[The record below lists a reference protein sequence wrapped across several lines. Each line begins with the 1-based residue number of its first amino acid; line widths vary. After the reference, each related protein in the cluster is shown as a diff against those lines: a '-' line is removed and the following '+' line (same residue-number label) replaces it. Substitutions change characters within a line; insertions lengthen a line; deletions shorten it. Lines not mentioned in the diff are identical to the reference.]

1 MGSVVQSVQSTT
13 DVTLTTTTETVVA
26 TISGVNTPRR
36 TTVTIKGW
44 AQLTSGTAT
53 TTVTVRIRR
62 GTTITGTL
70 VDEANAIT
78 IGAAAGTTEEY
89 EITVQDENIDLAGGS
104 YVLTLQQAAAT
115 GNGSCLQAS
124 IEVSFPE

>member
-1 MGSVVQSVQSTT
+1 MGSVVQTVQSTT

-44 AQLTSGTAT
+44 AQLTSGTGT
-53 TTVTVRIRR
+53 TAVTPRIRR
-62 GTTITGTL
+62 GTTISGTL

-89 EITVQDENIDLAGGS
+89 EITAQDENIDLAGGS
-104 YVLTLQQAAAT
+104 YVLTLQQTGAS
-115 GNGSCLQAS
+115 GNGTAVQAS
-124 IEVSFPE
+124 LEVSFPE